1 MPIINPPAFM
11 QSGTYNAR
19 VLRMAFNDIVDGS
32 GVAGAG
38 ELVASPGIGLSVN
51 LTPGRAYIIGEKI
64 SFQGLYQVVTDEIS
78 NIPVVPNSGTAPRK
92 DVLYVG
98 VLDSSVAGSQN
109 KGVINFQVGTE
120 GSSTLPVIPL
130 DATPIAI
137 VTVPVGAV
145 SISAANIQ
153 DYRTYVKLNQFM
165 VRQDFATPAED
176 WRTLPLNT
184 AAGWTAYGGSYSKPM
199 YRRHYDKIELQGL
212 IRYSGPT
219 VNHPGTS
226 VIATLP
232 VGYRPTK
239 WMFMGAM
246 VAISW
251 LSSSADAG
259 HSHTVIL
266 GNAQNRV
273 DALPDGQLRLNVG
286 GDYVG
291 NFPTGNWLSLDGCS
305 FIMTD

>member
-51 LTPGRAYIIGEKI
+51 LTPGRAYIIGEKM

-78 NIPVVPNSGTAPRK
+78 NIPVVPNSGTGARK

-109 KGVINFQVGTE
+109 KGVINFQIGTE
-120 GSSTLPVIPL
+120 GSSSLPVIPK
-130 DATPIAI
+130 DATPLAI
-137 VTVPVGAV
+137 VTVPVGAS
-145 SISAANIQ
+145 SITAANIQ

-165 VRQDFATPAED
+165 VRQDFATPPEA
-176 WRTLPLNT
+176 WRPFPVNT
-184 AAGWTAYGGSYSKPM
+184 AGGWAHYGGDYASPM
-199 YRRHYDKIELQGL
+199 YRRHYDKLEFQGL
-212 IRYSGPT
+212 LRYSGPT
-219 VNHPGTS
+219 VNHPSTSLVGTM
-226 VIATLP
+226 P
-232 VGYRPTK
+232 VGYRPEKQTIV
-239 WMFMGAM
+239 GAI

-251 LSSSADAG
+251 LLSSSNSG
-259 HSHTVIL
+259 HQHSLIL
-266 GNAQNRV
+266 GNAQMRLDFHIN
-273 DALPDGQLRLNVG
+273 GQVHLNAA
-286 GDYVG
+286 GDYTG
-291 NFPTGNWLSLDGCS
+291 NYPTGNWLSLDGCS
-305 FIMTD
+305 LIMTN